1 MAEGLRITTK
11 GKAVL
16 ITVGRASM
24 VMTRSTR
31 AGPTLL
37 GIRHVVAGHPP
48 ATFVNHH
55 DGEGVLWVSIPATG
69 EPSQQVENSELTA
82 LGRKPQDIRAG
93 VR

>member
-1 MAEGLRITTK
+1 MTEALRITTK
-11 GKAVL
+11 GKAVWTT
-16 ITVGRASM
+16 IGRASM
-24 VMTRSTR
+24 AMTRSTR
-31 AGPTLL
+31 AGRTPF
-37 GIRHVVAGHPP
+37 GIRHVVAGHQP
-48 ATFVNHH
+48 ATFVNDR